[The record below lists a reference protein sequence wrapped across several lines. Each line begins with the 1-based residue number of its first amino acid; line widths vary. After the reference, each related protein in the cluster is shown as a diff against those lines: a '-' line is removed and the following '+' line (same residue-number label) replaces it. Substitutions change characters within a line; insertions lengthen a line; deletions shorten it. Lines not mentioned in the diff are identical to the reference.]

1 MARHFR
7 SFGKRG
13 VQGEDG
19 QEGKRVFLTSK
30 DGTSVIVKD
39 LFKDLPVRLTEFKK
53 SYKNQYAR
61 ALQLLQAYAIIATE
75 SKLSVAYNLG
85 EKQ

>member
-1 MARHFR
+1 M
-7 SFGKRG
+7 
-13 VQGEDG
+13 
-19 QEGKRVFLTSK
+19 
-30 DGTSVIVKD
+30 IVKD
-39 LFKDLPVRLTEFKK
+39 LFKDLPVRLAEFKK